1 MRTILIVEENPMFL
15 KIYQNLL
22 MGRSFNV
29 LIAASV
35 EECEERLMEMT
46 PDLVLVNP
54 IISSG
59 RGIELMEKI
68 RGPKSGHSGIPMVV
82 ISSKDDVEIKNA
94 ARRLGAV
101 EVLVKHFAPPKVVV
115 KKIEAHLQHRPPAP
129 KHALDPRALKSG
141 DVLEHRYQIKER
153 LGKGGQGAVF
163 HALDLKL
170 QEDVA
175 VKILILNPE
184 IAEELM
190 ESFLKEV
197 KLSRKIAHPNV
208 IRVHDIGQSGAVHY
222 ITMELIQG
230 VDLNQY
236 IFDHWPMGYGGL
248 VEIFKQ
254 VSSGLEAAHKLGIVH
269 RDIKPQN
276 ILMTEDGMAKV
287 GDFGI
292 ASAAGAML
300 KTTEELSIGTPDYMA
315 PEMAES
321 DGNMADLRIDIYSLG
336 IVMYEAFTGILPFEG
351 KSLMEKIQ
359 LHMEGNPTPPS
370 AMNPDFPPD
379 LETIIL
385 KCMDRDPEQRYSS
398 MHDVYTS
405 LSMAKF

>member
-1 MRTILIVEENPMFL
+1 MRTILIVEENPMFQR
-15 KIYQNLL
+15 IYQNLL
-22 MGRSFNV
+22 MGRSFHV
-29 LIAASV
+29 LVASSV
-35 EECEERLMEMT
+35 EECEEQLKETT

-82 ISSKDDVEIKNA
+82 ISSKDDIEIKSA

-101 EVLVKHFAPPKVVV
+101 EVLVKHFAPPKVVI
-115 KKIEAHLQHRPPAP
+115 KKIESHLQHRPPAP

-141 DVLEHRYQIKER
+141 DVLEHRYEIKE
-153 LGKGGQGAVF
+153 LIGKGGQGAVF
-163 HALDLKL
+163 RALDLKL
-170 QEDVA
+170 GEDVA

-197 KLSRKIAHPNV
+197 RLSRKIAHHNV
-208 IRVHDIGQSGAVHY
+208 IRVHDLGQSGAVHY
-222 ITMELIQG
+222 ITMELIKG
-230 VDLNQY
+230 CDLNQY
-236 IFDHWPMGYGGL
+236 AFDHWPLGYKDL
-248 VEIFKQ
+248 VEIFMQ
-254 VSSGLEAAHKLGIVH
+254 VTSALDSAHELGIVH

-276 ILMTEDGMAKV
+276 ILMTEKGVVKV

-292 ASAAGAML
+292 AAASGAML
-300 KTTEELSIGTPDYMA
+300 RTTEELSVGTPDYMA

-321 DGNMADLRIDIYSLG
+321 DSNMADERIDIYSLG
-336 IVMYEAFTGILPFEG
+336 IVMYEAFTGVLPFEG

-359 LHMEGNPTPPS
+359 LHMEGRPKPPTAINPE
-370 AMNPDFPPD
+370 FPPD
-379 LETIIL
+379 IEKIIL
-385 KCMDRDPEQRYSS
+385 KCMKREKEDRYSS
-398 MHDVYTS
+398 MNEIYQA
-405 LSMAKF
+405 LKQAGY